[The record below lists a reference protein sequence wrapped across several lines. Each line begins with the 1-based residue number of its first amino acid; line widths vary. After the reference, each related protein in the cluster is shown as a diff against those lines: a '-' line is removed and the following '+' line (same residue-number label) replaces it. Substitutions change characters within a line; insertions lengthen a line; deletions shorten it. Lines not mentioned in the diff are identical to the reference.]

1 MKKYTKN
8 DIDDY
13 MDKITDIQ
21 AKKLIKHCNKFNIYP
36 RICAWYDDMDD
47 FYQDWIYDNN
57 IFETEEEANDRFDYG
72 IEIGEFV
79 KFKNGEIVRLVK

>member
-57 IFETEEEANDRFDYG
+57 IFKTEEEANDRFDYG

-79 KFKNGEIVRLVK
+79 KFENGEIVRISY